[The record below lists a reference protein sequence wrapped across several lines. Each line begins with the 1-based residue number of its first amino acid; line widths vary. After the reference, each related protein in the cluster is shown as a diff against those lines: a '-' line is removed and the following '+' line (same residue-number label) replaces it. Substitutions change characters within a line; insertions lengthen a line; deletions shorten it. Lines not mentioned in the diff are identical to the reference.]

1 MGHTVQLQWS
11 FNPPAGR
18 QISLADIIL
27 PRILE
32 SYSLHTPARSTVQF
46 RTYRSAFPTPSSS
59 TSTIDP
65 NSTKITSRYLTTIT
79 TLPNPLPPGANPNI
93 PQDDNRKEEDITY
106 LFLDDRSV
114 IVPQQPQTQVQ
125 AIVNGT
131 DQNTNQTNGSTT
143 TPQQTSQSQSQTQS
157 QRIDIDKDT
166 LDEDGFE
173 IIDMPKDKPSNSN
186 SNGDTHTTVA
196 PGANDEPQIH
206 SVPQRE
212 SQQKHKEPSRFRCL
226 IVRPTSNVQ
235 PMLQSLLSP
244 FVLGYTKSAKAAAST
259 TSSTLPTPTPLPGT
273 SLLLTVLTFN
283 PYSDDGSSGFSLR
296 LKVFILP
303 NPNATSIFLQVEHT
317 HTSDSES
324 NEIEIEN
331 QNPEQICK
339 TFLAGC
345 LIDGLN
351 DHRKWVNIVTNID
364 QQDELLRN
372 KQSIFTLTRSL
383 RESGFI

>member
-32 SYSLHTPARSTVQF
+32 SYSLHTPARSTIQF
-46 RTYRSAFPTPSSS
+46 RTYRSTFPSPSSS
-59 TSTIDP
+59 TSTIDT
-65 NSTKITSRYLTTIT
+65 SSIKTTSRYLTTIT
-79 TLPNPLPPGANPNI
+79 TLPNPLPPGINPNI

-114 IVPQQPQTQVQ
+114 VVPPPQPQIQTS
-125 AIVNGT
+125 VNGT
-131 DQNTNQTNGSTT
+131 DQNTNQANGSTT
-143 TPQQTSQSQSQTQS
+143 TPHQTSQSQSQS
-157 QRIDIDKDT
+157 QQIDIDKDT

-186 SNGDTHTTVA
+186 TNGNTNIPIPPGSNDA
-196 PGANDEPQIH
+196 PQMQ
-206 SVPQRE
+206 SVPEKE
-212 SQQKHKEPSRFRCL
+212 SQQGHKESSRFKCL

-259 TSSTLPTPTPLPGT
+259 TSSPLPTPTPLPGT

-283 PYSDDGSSGFSLR
+283 PYSDDGSSGYTLR

-303 NPNATSIFLQVEHT
+303 NPNATSIFLQVEYND
-317 HTSDSES
+317 TSDLDS
-324 NEIEIEN
+324 NEIEN
-331 QNPEQICK
+331 QNREQICK

-351 DHRKWVNIVTNID
+351 DHRKWVSIYKSID
-364 QQDELLRN
+364 APDELQRN